1 MSLRLSPLNLSG
13 LIACQREEAMSLVR
27 QVKDKTSRRPI
38 TKDRQSAI
46 RVSMWECPICGDRFD
61 DDDEAEECCQGASE
75 EAQAEAA
82 KLQCPVCMS
91 GFEDH
96 YQAADCCL
104 WKDIPA
110 PERWKIAAAVEAGKT
125 WAEALGVE
133 FVGSNA

>member
-61 DDDEAEECCQGASE
+61 DDDEADDAD
-75 EAQAEAA
+75 
-82 KLQCPVCMS
+82 
-91 GFEDH
+91 EDDDD
-96 YQAADCCL
+96 ADDDEVNL
-104 WKDIPA
+104 S
-110 PERWKIAAAVEAGKT
+110 
-125 WAEALGVE
+125 L
-133 FVGSNA
+133 